1 METALQVI
9 AAGISNGAVYGISA
23 LGIVVVYRV
32 ARIVNLAQGEAI
44 TIGALATWWLD
55 QQQGWPRAGAATV

>member
-1 METALQVI
+1 VDTALQVVV
-9 AAGISNGAVYGISA
+9 AGVTNGAVYGISA

-44 TIGALATWWLD
+44 TIGALGT
-55 QQQGWPRAGAATV
+55 